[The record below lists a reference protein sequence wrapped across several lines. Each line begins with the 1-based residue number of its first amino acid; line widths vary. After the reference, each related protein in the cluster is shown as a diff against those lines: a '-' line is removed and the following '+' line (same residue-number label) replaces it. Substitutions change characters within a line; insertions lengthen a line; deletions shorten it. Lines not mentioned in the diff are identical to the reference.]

1 MVWTAHY
8 KNGAGNVV
16 AIEPTLFSIVGSNF
30 IVTHDPTDLG
40 AIRAASSLMIGSS
53 ASVVY
58 FFQGKFGDLS

>member
-16 AIEPTLFSIVGSNF
+16 AIEPTLFSILGSNF
-30 IVTHDPTDLG
+30 IVTHDPTDLT
-40 AIRAASSLMIGSS
+40 AIRAATSGSS